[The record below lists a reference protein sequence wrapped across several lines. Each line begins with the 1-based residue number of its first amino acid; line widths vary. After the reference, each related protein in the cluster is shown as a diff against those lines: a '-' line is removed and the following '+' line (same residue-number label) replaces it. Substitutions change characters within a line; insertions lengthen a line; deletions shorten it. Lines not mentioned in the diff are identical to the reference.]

1 LRYWR
6 FARASPDASE
16 RLARGTR
23 SRFVALLR
31 LGDLDGAET
40 LERRVDE
47 EDLHG
52 DVGLDVGLAACR
64 QRISTVA
71 HLAVFHG
78 SKSPYGPQV

>member
-1 LRYWR
+1 V
-6 FARASPDASE
+6 
-16 RLARGTR
+16 R
-23 SRFVALLR
+23 STAAPAGVLVALAGR
-31 LGDLDGAET
+31 GDLDGAEAF
-40 LERRVDE
+40 ERTVDE

-64 QRISTVA
+64 HRISTVA